1 MNDKSK
7 IDIKFAQDNFGN
19 SKWDFDSI
27 DCINISAEKLVK
39 KWNLKEKWD
48 ENSLIFTNPPFG
60 LVRSTKSKCS
70 YKGGKSGLKTKCKFH
85 ESLKK
90 YHGGDDS
97 TTAIGQ
103 LIEIIKKLHED
114 PGCLKEGY
122 LAFFSPAGLFFGR
135 NRMRN
140 LLKEILTNFTFLEGC
155 ILSGKD
161 FNNVNKDKPIAFT
174 IWKFGGKTKHLDLE
188 FECNGR
194 IIKLDTSQRNFDLL
208 KNGWRY
214 KEKST
219 QNTLYVGARDCS
231 NEPCLPTFTSIS
243 SGTGA
248 RVIRQNVKKKISF
261 DNSFDKFP
269 SELIYA
275 LWSIIFGNKRI
286 TPPIVVPLAFNEAY
300 THIPKDF
307 NNSNS
312 QKILLCSSLWVF
324 IKEIGTLVEGK
335 INIGI
340 LMGRLDL
347 HLVIPHIVLNLAI
360 NP

>member
-1 MNDKSK
+1 
-7 IDIKFAQDNFGN
+7 
-19 SKWDFDSI
+19 
-27 DCINISAEKLVK
+27 
-39 KWNLKEKWD
+39 
-48 ENSLIFTNPPFG
+48 
-60 LVRSTKSKCS
+60 
-70 YKGGKSGLKTKCKFH
+70 
-85 ESLKK
+85 
-90 YHGGDDS
+90 
-97 TTAIGQ
+97 
-103 LIEIIKKLHED
+103 
-114 PGCLKEGY
+114 
-122 LAFFSPAGLFFGR
+122 
-135 NRMRN
+135 MRN

-219 QNTLYVGARDCS
+219 QNTLYVGARDCF

-307 NNSNS
+307 NNSDC

-335 INIGI
+335 IKYRYTDGKIGFTSSNSPYSLKFGNQSLTNAI
-340 LMGRLDL
+340 KYLLKKYENEPIQDVHLPYTIIKELVDDMQL
-347 HLVIPHIVLNLAI
+347 HYNTNRWDDCRKSDVRKFLQKWMSELLNKIGYWDKIIVEPVDQPKTLQPIQIPRKKNEKETRK
-360 NP
+360 